1 MFSIGNLSNANNHLS
16 RHQDILFPSE
26 IIVYVIY
33 TKHYKGRLSKRYSNF
48 NANNAKHTGGR

>member
-16 RHQDILFPSE
+16 GHQDILFPSE

-33 TKHYKGRLSKRYSNF
+33 TKQKGRLSKRYSNF
-48 NANNAKHTGGR
+48 NANNAKHIGGR